1 MKLKTLRLIHQ
12 VVIKNNKIIS
22 VLTIKDSTKALDLAK
37 CLYDSG
43 IVNLD
48 IRLRT
53 SESRKAV
60 ELITNFKYEFNIGV
74 GTVLSIDDLNF
85 VKSLGI
91 KYAFSPVTDYNILE
105 YSKQINFNFI
115 PGVSNINDINN
126 ALNYKCKF
134 LKYYH
139 AEKSGGILNLNTLIN
154 MNKLSELKFIA
165 MGGLNSI
172 NIQPYL
178 NHKNITG
185 VGLSWIADENLIESS
200 NWTEINRRA
209 NLILN
214 L

>member
-1 MKLKTLRLIHQ
+1 M
-12 VVIKNNKIIS
+12 VENNKIIS

-53 SESRKAV
+53 SESRKAI
-60 ELITNFKYEFNIGV
+60 ELITNSKYEFNIGV
-74 GTVLSIDDLNF
+74 GTVLSLDDLIF

-91 KYAFSPVTDYNILE
+91 KHAFSPVTDHNILE
-105 YSKQINFNFI
+105 YSKQMNFNFI

-126 ALNYKCKF
+126 ALNYKCQF
-134 LKYYH
+134 LKYYP
-139 AEKSGGILNLNTLIN
+139 AEKSGGILNLNSLIN
-154 MNKLSELKFIA
+154 NNKLSELKFIA

>member
-1 MKLKTLRLIHQ
+1 M
-12 VVIKNNKIIS
+12 IKNNKIIS